1 MLNLSHC
8 TNQQATR
15 HYDELSDRLILDSSE
30 KIRLPRHISP
40 LESTQH
46 NRAIDT
52 SQHQVTAQQCTLN
65 QKTSSAEARN
75 LAVNILRY
83 QLQDSAAQQKHL
95 ENLRNN
101 LQRRLETAQTKD
113 NCQLVTMLQEEF
125 RQLELSK

>member
-1 MLNLSHC
+1 MLNLSRYA
-8 TNQQATR
+8 NKQAAR
-15 HYDELSDRLILDSSE
+15 HYELSDRLILDSSE
-30 KIRLPRHISP
+30 KIRLPRHISS

-46 NRAIDT
+46 NRTIDT
-52 SQHQVTAQQCTLN
+52 SQHQVAQQCALN
-65 QKTSSAEARN
+65 QDTSSAEAN
-75 LAVNILRY
+75 MAVNILRY

-101 LQRRLETAQTKD
+101 LQRRLATAQTKE